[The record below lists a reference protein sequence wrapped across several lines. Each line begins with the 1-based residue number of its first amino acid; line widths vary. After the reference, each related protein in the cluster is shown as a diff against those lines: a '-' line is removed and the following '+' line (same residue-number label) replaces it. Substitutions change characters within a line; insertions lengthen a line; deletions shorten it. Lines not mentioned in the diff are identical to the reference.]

1 VRFFVLTFVVSIPF
15 WLLGATTSVQLRPGI
30 PVSAFAFVCPGLAA
44 MIRKYEES
52 KGAGV
57 RELLMRTLDYGRTRA
72 KVWYV
77 PVALLMPAI
86 SILTYGMMRLTGMP
100 IPGPQFSPPAALAT
114 FLAFCLPALG
124 EELGWS
130 GYVIDPLQE
139 RWGALRASVLVGVVW
154 AVWHYVPL
162 IQAHRSTTWIAWW
175 SLYTVALRV
184 LIVWLYNNTGR
195 SVFAATLFHASSN
208 VSSVTYSNCYDP
220 RITGLIVAFVAAIVV
235 LVWGPRTLV
244 RTYNAR

>member
-1 VRFFVLTFVVSIPF
+1 
-15 WLLGATTSVQLRPGI
+15 
-30 PVSAFAFVCPGLAA
+30 
-44 MIRKYEES
+44 M
-52 KGAGV
+52 
-57 RELLMRTLDYGRTRA
+57 
-72 KVWYV
+72 
-77 PVALLMPAI
+77 
-86 SILTYGMMRLTGMP
+86 
-100 IPGPQFSPPAALAT
+100 
-114 FLAFCLPALG
+114 G

-154 AVWHYVPL
+154 GVWHYVPL

-175 SLYTVALRV
+175 SLYTMALRV

-195 SVFAATLFHASSN
+195 SVFTATLFHALSN
-208 VSSVTYSNCYDP
+208 VSSVTYSNYYVP
-220 RITGLIVAFVAAIVV
+220 RITGLIVAFMAALVV